1 MFIRERAGIAAFEGL
16 VEQGRKD
23 NVLGRLAHLEQRYRL
38 KCPEC
43 GKSFWAMP
51 ELLRTKPITGKVE
64 GYRCPESHCRG
75 VAPIEEQ
82 S

>member
-16 VEQGRKD
+16 VEQGLKD
-23 NVLGRLAHLEQRYRL
+23 NVLARLARLEQRYRL

-43 GKSFWAMP
+43 GKSFWASP
-51 ELLRTKPITGKVE
+51 ELLATKPLSGKVS
-64 GYRCPESHCRG
+64 GYRCPEKNCRG
-75 VAPIEEQ
+75 VVPLGEG